1 MTPPQLASSLSHSA
15 VTPAVDV
22 KGSLPPNTPA
32 SHGHKPRQPSCRL
45 PRRPLAVLGRDI
57 LPIIAHASLRCH
69 RTRRPCHRPRRAS
82 PFAGHDRTFS
92 GRPATPL
99 GCRRREL
106 RRPLPIWLRG
116 CVCGGLRGQ
125 IRLRGGWLHR
135 ANHSNHWSPHP
146 TRATPPR
153 VEKEFH
159 RGCVPH
165 RHLPGWS
172 LGFQW
177 RALAAARWQGRVR
190 VGGMARFVPSAAA
203 SDRNLLILLA
213 IILTNLR
220 RSVERRN
227 GKTKD
232 LKRSQIKQL
241 ESGLRKKSS
250 NVEPK

>member
-22 KGSLPPNTPA
+22 KGSLPSNMPA

-45 PRRPLAVLGRDI
+45 PHQPLAVLGRDI
-57 LPIIAHASLRCH
+57 LPIIAHASLHCH

-82 PFAGHDRTFS
+82 PFAGHDHTFS

-116 CVCGGLRGQ
+116 VCVGGGAEGGGQ

-146 TRATPPR
+146 TRATPPC

-159 RGCVPH
+159 QGCVPH
-165 RHLPGWS
+165 RHLPGWT

-190 VGGMARFVPSAAA
+190 GLAAQAARFRPRAAHA
-203 SDRNLLILLA
+203 RA
-213 IILTNLR
+213 M
-220 RSVERRN
+220 
-227 GKTKD
+227 GKTID
-232 LKRSQIKQL
+232 ITCHYSD
-241 ESGLRKKSS
+241 
-250 NVEPK
+250 

>member
-45 PRRPLAVLGRDI
+45 PRRPLAVLDRDI

-99 GCRRREL
+99 CCRRREL

-116 CVCGGLRGQ
+116 VWGGAEGGGRSASEVAGSITPTTLTTGPHTRHAPLHLVSRRSFIGVVSPTTTFPAGPLVSSGGLLR
-125 IRLRGGWLHR
+125 RRGG
-135 ANHSNHWSPHP
+135 
-146 TRATPPR
+146 
-153 VEKEFH
+153 KE
-159 RGCVPH
+159 G
-165 RHLPGWS
+165 
-172 LGFQW
+172 
-177 RALAAARWQGRVR
+177 
-190 VGGMARFVPSAAA
+190 
-203 SDRNLLILLA
+203 
-213 IILTNLR
+213 
-220 RSVERRN
+220 
-227 GKTKD
+227 
-232 LKRSQIKQL
+232 
-241 ESGLRKKSS
+241 
-250 NVEPK
+250 

>member
-1 MTPPQLASSLSHSA
+1 MPPQLASSLSHSA

-116 CVCGGLRGQ
+116 VCVGGGAEGGGRSASEVAGSIAPTTLTTGPHTRHAPLHLVSRRSFIKVVSPTATFPAGPLVSSGGLLR
-125 IRLRGGWLHR
+125 RRGG
-135 ANHSNHWSPHP
+135 
-146 TRATPPR
+146 
-153 VEKEFH
+153 KE
-159 RGCVPH
+159 G
-165 RHLPGWS
+165 
-172 LGFQW
+172 
-177 RALAAARWQGRVR
+177 
-190 VGGMARFVPSAAA
+190 
-203 SDRNLLILLA
+203 
-213 IILTNLR
+213 
-220 RSVERRN
+220 
-227 GKTKD
+227 
-232 LKRSQIKQL
+232 
-241 ESGLRKKSS
+241 
-250 NVEPK
+250 